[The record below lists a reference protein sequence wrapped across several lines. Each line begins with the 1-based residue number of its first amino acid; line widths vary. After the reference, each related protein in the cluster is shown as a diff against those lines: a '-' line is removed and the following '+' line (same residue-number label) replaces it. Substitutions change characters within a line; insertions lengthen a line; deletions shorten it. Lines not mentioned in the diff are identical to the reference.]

1 MLGLLS
7 RDCGLCCFHQIR
19 ASDPP
24 VLSADALDPA
34 MIATRLIYNGNVVPR
49 RGNTTVTSCLQ
60 RACRLWHSAAS
71 QPMSLSPGRSEPLL
85 LRGRIVL
92 VSMRG
97 VFSELGRL
105 L

>member
-1 MLGLLS
+1 
-7 RDCGLCCFHQIR
+7 
-19 ASDPP
+19 
-24 VLSADALDPA
+24 
-34 MIATRLIYNGNVVPR
+34 
-49 RGNTTVTSCLQ
+49 
-60 RACRLWHSAAS
+60 
-71 QPMSLSPGRSEPLL
+71 MSLSPGRSEPLL